1 MAATSSQKG
10 AFVTAFRA
18 YTEAHRRIMDQAIQL
33 QALYTDLGLSGIG
46 DADLTGDNAGLLAA
60 DVNAALGTAGAVIG
74 EWTATR
80 RGTYNKIGHG
90 QP

>member
-1 MAATSSQKG
+1 MAATAAQKA

-18 YTEAHRRIMDQAIQL
+18 YTEQHRRIMDQALQL
-33 QALYTDLGLSGIG
+33 QSLYTDLGLSTIV

-60 DVNAALGTAGAVIG
+60 DVNAALSTAGTVIG
-74 EWTATR
+74 EWTAAR
-80 RGTYNKIGHG
+80 RASYNKISHG

>member
-1 MAATSSQKG
+1 MAATANQKA

-18 YTEAHRRIMDQAIQL
+18 YTEQHRRIMDQALQL
-33 QALYTDLGLSGIG
+33 QSLYTDLGLSTIT
-46 DADLTGDNAGLLAA
+46 DADLTGENAGLLAA
-60 DVNAALGTAGAVIG
+60 DVNAALSTAGALIG

-80 RGTYNKIGHG
+80 RASYNRISHG